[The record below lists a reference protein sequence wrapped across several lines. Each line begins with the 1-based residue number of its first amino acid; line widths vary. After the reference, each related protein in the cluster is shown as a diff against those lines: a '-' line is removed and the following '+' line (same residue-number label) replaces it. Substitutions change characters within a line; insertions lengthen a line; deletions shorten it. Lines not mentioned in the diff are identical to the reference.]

1 MLRFLVFALVSAF
14 ATAQMGSADG
24 VDVAMAGWEQVRS
37 IRSSNPEIEQMF
49 QWLSHSLDNGQA
61 EPFDDFRNAIPKMTT
76 PVPL

>member
-1 MLRFLVFALVSAF
+1 MVVVLIRFQRIAESRPRNEL
-14 ATAQMGSADG
+14 
-24 VDVAMAGWEQVRS
+24 GWEQVRS